1 MGESQAHI
9 NKELSNLTPD
19 TLIELFEIDFSNL
32 QTNFEMLDD
41 LYGVNLGAEPVYRFC
56 AMINGANPLIW
67 QGKAYQAL
75 PIKMEGF
82 EQKSDGRLPRPTMTL
97 ANPEG
102 IFSKIIRSNNDF
114 ANCRVTRRRTYVKFL
129 DEENFQNRNN
139 PNQTSLNLNPFGKS
153 DPGSH
158 LPDDLYFIN
167 KKTQENK
174 VYIEFELVSS
184 LEIENSP
191 VPARVVLSDYCG
203 WTYRCNIGCGY
214 KGLPIETIDKK
225 SLLSGFSKNKN
236 GEVDPAIYPGG
247 ALDIPEW
254 SRYGNSGTASNQ
266 KGYALGDL
274 VKIIAKT
281 STDPYKKIPQVFV
294 CSQSHSS
301 AKEYHPFFN
310 KDFWL
315 KDECQKNLSS
325 CQKRFDSRKQEFLNH
340 NGAKNS
346 PGLPFGGF
354 PGTEKFNFE

>member
-1 MGESQAHI
+1 MGEPQAHL
-9 NKELSNLTPD
+9 NKELSSLTPN

-56 AMINGANPLIW
+56 SMINGTNSIVW
-67 QGKAYQAL
+67 QGKSYQAL
-75 PIKMEGF
+75 PIKMTGF

-114 ANCRVTRRRTYVKFL
+114 ANCVVTRRRTYVKFL
-129 DEENFQNRNN
+129 DEENFQNRNS
-139 PNQTSLNLNPFGKS
+139 PDQTSTKLNPFGKS
-153 DPGSH
+153 DPNSH

-167 KKTQENK
+167 KKIQENRK
-174 VYIEFELVSS
+174 YIEFELVSS
-184 LEIENSP
+184 LEVEDSP

-225 SLLSGFSKNKN
+225 SLLKNFGKNESGQ
-236 GEVDPAIYPGG
+236 VDPSKYASGEQG
-247 ALDIPEW
+247 IPEW
-254 SRYGNSGTASNQ
+254 SRYGNLGTAENQ
-266 KGYALGDL
+266 KGYKLGDV

-281 STDPYKKIPQVFV
+281 SVDPYKKIPQVFV
-294 CSQSHSS
+294 CCQGHSS
-301 AKEYHPFFN
+301 AKDYHPFFN

-325 CQKRFDSRKQEFLNH
+325 CQKRFDSRKEEFLDH
-340 NGAKNS
+340 NLAKSS

-354 PGTEKFNFE
+354 PGTERFNFE